1 MAIAYPKLASP
12 SERNSVPAPET
23 DRIIALTPHG
33 EAVRHLY
40 RFTHAL
46 ADLDAAGRADV
57 LELLKVEIR
66 EMPVTA

>member
-1 MAIAYPKLASP
+1 
-12 SERNSVPAPET
+12 VT
-23 DRIIALTPHG
+23 VLTAHG

-66 EMPVTA
+66 EMPATA